1 MTGMGACAMGR
12 TGGRF
17 STSDA
22 ASQPVVSRL
31 RRRRRMC
38 MPAHYMQKKKNRAR
52 SHRCAFRAPQAAPA
66 PAPCAAC
73 ARATACRRF
82 IFSNA
87 LHCNTLS
94 LQPVAVHL
102 WPAWRT
108 FGRQAMMPDRVDARV
123 LRQPTHSNDAPG
135 FM

>member
-17 STSDA
+17 STGDA

-38 MPAHYMQKKKNRAR
+38 MPAHYMQKKKIVRAAIGAPFAPPR
-52 SHRCAFRAPQAAPA
+52 PPPHQHRAPPA
-66 PAPCAAC
+66 PERQLAAASYSQTPC
-73 ARATACRRF
+73 
-82 IFSNA
+82 
-87 LHCNTLS
+87 HCNTLS

-123 LRQPTHSNDAPG
+123 LRQPPDSNDAPG